1 MFTPLVS
8 RAALAVAAG
17 ALAAMT
23 ASLPAFADTPTGPAT
38 NASISDDWD
47 NPHMAKDAARSD
59 QLLLERV
66 RSAKDM
72 IDSGKFNVA
81 RNEVDAA
88 EDIAGAIRAT
98 LPFAAIVSQIK
109 AAKTEL
115 QDGDKKQFHEDLLP
129 LYIRLDALSIF
140 APDLAAD
147 TKVNLERAE
156 FMADVG
162 RTAGAEKAMDQ
173 IARRITASNVYIP
186 VVHVYDEL
194 AAAHMALSRARPNV
208 ATAKRAVADA
218 EDALL
223 PS

>member
-8 RAALAVAAG
+8 RTARAIAAG

-23 ASLPAFADTPTGPAT
+23 ASLPALADTPTGLAT
-38 NASISDDWD
+38 NVSISEDWD
-47 NPHMAKDAARSD
+47 NPHMAKDAAKSD
-59 QLLLERV
+59 QLLLERI

-72 IDSGKFNVA
+72 IDSGKYKAA
-81 RNEVDAA
+81 RNDVDAA
-88 EDIAGAIRAT
+88 QDTAGAIRT
-98 LPFAAIVSQIK
+98 MLPFVAIVSQIK
-109 AAKTEL
+109 AAKAEL
-115 QDGDKKQFHEDLLP
+115 QGGDKEQFHEDLLP
-129 LYIRLDALSIF
+129 VYARLDELSAF

-147 TKVNLERAE
+147 TKVNLKRTE
-156 FMADVG
+156 FMADIG
-162 RTAGAEKAMDQ
+162 RTAGAEKAIDQ

-186 VVHVYDEL
+186 VVYVYDEL
-194 AAAHMALSRARPNV
+194 AAAHMALSRAKPNI